1 MSISINYY
9 LFASFWR
16 LLKITLPCS
25 RTAVRGARDSATA
38 RQQCSFVKLELGTGR
53 S

>member
-25 RTAVRGARDSATA
+25 PDWKDL
-38 RQQCSFVKLELGTGR
+38 CSLML
-53 S
+53 